1 MKCEICN
8 QEFEQKNSL
17 QKFCSQE
24 CKKKSLSKRNSERRS
39 KQRKKEFDKFEKTK
53 TCLVCGKEFEVRQ
66 QYRKQIYCSKQCLN
80 KSEKLY
86 GGKQERDLDYK
97 NQIRFSGNKYKVLER
112 DNYTCQICGNTTQLV
127 VHHKD
132 DSGQSDN
139 PNNDMDNLIT
149 LCRRCHI
156 NIHKVIMN

>member
-8 QEFEQKNSL
+8 NEFKPKNKL
-17 QKFCSQE
+17 QKYCCND
-24 CKKKSLSKRNSERRS
+24 CKKRANVLIELKRRS
-39 KQRKKEFDKFEKTK
+39 KQRKEEFDKTDKIRK
-53 TCLVCGKEFEVRQ
+53 CLICDKEFEIRQ
-66 QYRKQIYCSKQCLN
+66 QFRRQKYCSEQCSQ
-80 KSEKLY
+80 KAEKLY

-97 NQIRFSGNKYKVLER
+97 NQIRFSGNKYKILER

-156 NIHKVIMN
+156 NIHKVIMK